1 MNDLVDRIATGR
13 ATLLSVEDICTR
25 LGVHRSTFDRWVKN
39 GEGKGTPRAGK
50 NAAAITEGV
59 NALHAMLGTTGESS
73 MSFPPPDI
81 RIGNSPKW
89 ELETFK
95 TWLRAN
101 AKAGG

>member
-1 MNDLVDRIATGR
+1 MNDLVDRIATGQ
-13 ATLLSVEDICTR
+13 ATLLGVDEICTR

-39 GEGKGTPRAGK
+39 GTGK
-50 NAAAITEGV
+50 NAQAISKGS
-59 NALHAMLGTTGESS
+59 NMLLAMLGSGESS

-95 TWLRAN
+95 KWLRAN
-101 AKAGG
+101 AKAGA